1 MNNNKHLLSDYL
13 KTINETKQNLLDS
26 EDTSWEKEYPAWV
39 VTKCMASHYD
49 TVLLANEMNI
59 YYDLPNKLQYDFYI
73 NTVRKRKRF
82 SPWEKKVKIEDLETV
97 KKYYN
102 YSTQKAQAILKILN
116 KDQLDH
122 LKSKL
127 NRGGKNNVP
136 SS

>member
-1 MNNNKHLLSDYL
+1 M

-26 EDTSWEKEYPAWV
+26 EDSSWEKEYPAWV

-49 TVLLANEMNI
+49 TELLANEMNI

-97 KKYYN
+97 KTYYN

-127 NRGGKNNVP
+127 NRGGKNVP

>member
-1 MNNNKHLLSDYL
+1 MNNKHLLSDYL
-13 KTINETKQNLLDS
+13 KSINETKQNLLDS
-26 EDTSWEKEYPAWV
+26 EDSSWEKEYPAWV
-39 VTKCMASHYD
+39 ITKCMASHYD

-59 YYDLPNKLQYDFYI
+59 YYELQNKLQYDFYI

-82 SPWEKKVKIEDLETV
+82 SPWEKKVKLEDLETV
-97 KKYYN
+97 KTYYN

-127 NRGGKNNVP
+127 NRGGKNVP

>member
-1 MNNNKHLLSDYL
+1 M

-26 EDTSWEKEYPAWV
+26 EDSSWEKEYPAWE

-82 SPWEKKVKIEDLETV
+82 SPWEKKVKLEDLETV
-97 KKYYN
+97 KTYYN

-127 NRGGKNNVP
+127 NRGGKNVP

>member
-26 EDTSWEKEYPAWV
+26 EDSSWEKEYPAWV

-127 NRGGKNNVP
+127 NRGGKNVP

>member
-1 MNNNKHLLSDYL
+1 M

-59 YYDLPNKLQYDFYI
+59 YYELPNKLQYDFYI

-97 KKYYN
+97 KTSYN

-127 NRGGKNNVP
+127 NRGGKNVP

>member
-1 MNNNKHLLSDYL
+1 M
-13 KTINETKQNLLDS
+13 KTINETKKNLLDS
-26 EDTSWEKEYPAWV
+26 EDSSWEKEYPAWV

-97 KKYYN
+97 KTYYN

-127 NRGGKNNVP
+127 NRGGKNVP

>member
-1 MNNNKHLLSDYL
+1 MNNKHLLSDYL
-13 KTINETKQNLLDS
+13 KTINESKHNLLVSVDS
-26 EDTSWEKEYPAWV
+26 SWEKEYPAWV

-82 SPWEKKVKIEDLETV
+82 SPWEKKVKLEDLETV
-97 KKYYN
+97 KTYYN

-127 NRGGKNNVP
+127 NRGGKNVP

>member
-1 MNNNKHLLSDYL
+1 M

-59 YYDLPNKLQYDFYI
+59 YYELPNKLQYDFYI

-127 NRGGKNNVP
+127 NRGGKNVP

>member
-1 MNNNKHLLSDYL
+1 MNNKHLLSDYL
-13 KTINETKQNLLDS
+13 KSINETKQNLLDS
-26 EDTSWEKEYPAWV
+26 EDSSWEKEYPAWV
-39 VTKCMASHYD
+39 ITKCMASHYD

-59 YYDLPNKLQYDFYI
+59 YYDLENKLQYDFYI

-82 SPWEKKVKIEDLETV
+82 SPWEKKVKLEDLETV
-97 KKYYN
+97 KTYYN

-127 NRGGKNNVP
+127 NRGGKNVP

>member
-1 MNNNKHLLSDYL
+1 M

>member
-1 MNNNKHLLSDYL
+1 M

-26 EDTSWEKEYPAWV
+26 EDSSWEKEYPAWV

-127 NRGGKNNVP
+127 NRGGKNVP

>member
-1 MNNNKHLLSDYL
+1 MKS
-13 KTINETKQNLLDS
+13 INETKQNLLDT

-59 YYDLPNKLQYDFYI
+59 YYELENKLQYDFYI

-82 SPWEKKVKIEDLETV
+82 SPWEKKVKLEDLDTV
-97 KKYYN
+97 KTYYN
-102 YSTQKAQAILKILN
+102 YSTEKAQSILKILN

-127 NRGGKNNVP
+127 NRGGKNVP

>member
-1 MNNNKHLLSDYL
+1 MNNKHLLSDYL

-26 EDTSWEKEYPAWV
+26 EDSSWEKEYPAWV
-39 VTKCMASHYD
+39 ITKCMASHYD

-59 YYDLPNKLQYDFYI
+59 YYELQNKLQYDFYI

-82 SPWEKKVKIEDLETV
+82 SPWEKKVKLEDLETV
-97 KKYYN
+97 KTYYN

-127 NRGGKNNVP
+127 NRGGKNVP

>member
-1 MNNNKHLLSDYL
+1 MNNKHLLSDYL

-26 EDTSWEKEYPAWV
+26 EDSSWEKEYPAWV

-73 NTVRKRKRF
+73 NTVRKSKRF

-97 KKYYN
+97 KTYYN

-127 NRGGKNNVP
+127 NRGGKNVP

>member
-1 MNNNKHLLSDYL
+1 M

-97 KKYYN
+97 KTYYN

-122 LKSKL
+122 LKSNL
-127 NRGGKNNVP
+127 NRGGKNVP

>member
-1 MNNNKHLLSDYL
+1 MNNKHLLSDYL
-13 KTINETKQNLLDS
+13 KTINETKKNLLDS
-26 EDTSWEKEYPAWV
+26 EDSSWEKEYPAWV

-97 KKYYN
+97 KTYYN

-127 NRGGKNNVP
+127 NRGGKNVP

>member
-1 MNNNKHLLSDYL
+1 MNNKHLLSDYL
-13 KTINETKQNLLDS
+13 KSINETKQNLLDR
-26 EDTSWEKEYPAWV
+26 EDSSWEKEYPAWV

-82 SPWEKKVKIEDLETV
+82 SPWEKKVKLEDLETV
-97 KKYYN
+97 KTYYN

-127 NRGGKNNVP
+127 NRGGKNVP

>member
-1 MNNNKHLLSDYL
+1 M

-59 YYDLPNKLQYDFYI
+59 YYELPNKLQYDFYI

-97 KKYYN
+97 KTYYN

-127 NRGGKNNVP
+127 NRGGKNVP

>member
-1 MNNNKHLLSDYL
+1 MNNKHLLSDYL
-13 KTINETKQNLLDS
+13 KSINETKHNLLDS
-26 EDTSWEKEYPAWV
+26 EDSSWEKEYPAWV
-39 VTKCMASHYD
+39 ITKCMASHYD

-59 YYDLPNKLQYDFYI
+59 YYELQNKLQYDFYI

-82 SPWEKKVKIEDLETV
+82 SPWEKKVKLEDLETV
-97 KKYYN
+97 KTYYN

-127 NRGGKNNVP
+127 NRGGKNVP

>member
-1 MNNNKHLLSDYL
+1 M

-26 EDTSWEKEYPAWV
+26 EDSSWEKEYPAWV

-59 YYDLPNKLQYDFYI
+59 YYELPNKLQYDFYI

-97 KKYYN
+97 KTYYN

-127 NRGGKNNVP
+127 NRGGKNVP